1 MNVLDIQIISQSKQL
16 PGQEKFQYWVDAVLK
31 DASKFLECNIA
42 SESGMHVYDERLEMG
57 FHGGDILYS
66 VQKVDIESIRKAETT
81 LGFALEI
88 LVDKKEMITFYPAA
102 SLSEV
107 LSSTRN
113 QKNIELLIDRLQ
125 EKGYLVK

>member
-1 MNVLDIQIISQSKQL
+1 MGNSYWMA
-16 PGQEKFQYWVDAVLK
+16 GKFGLDAVMK
-31 DASKFLECNIA
+31 DASKFLDCNIT
-42 SESGMHVYDERLEMG
+42 SESGMQVYDERLEMG

-66 VQKVDIESIRKAETT
+66 VQKGDIESIRKADTT

-88 LVDKKEMITFYPAA
+88 VVDKKEKITFYPAA
-102 SLSEV
+102 SLSDV

-113 QKNIELLIDRLQ
+113 QKNIELLIERLQ